1 MDKLDTIL
9 EIIAYCVVSAGLIAI
24 LITALSE
31 AAETTGEHYAEAIES
46 NAQHKQDGEV
56 AIMFVDGKVPM
67 EEVSEAPINNPEPVY
82 IYVPREEQYYID
94 LELLAHLIYSEVGD
108 DGEEAMYYAGSV
120 VLNRIRN
127 HEYPDDLYSVIY
139 QKGQYEVTWNGGLY
153 KEEPSDI
160 AYEVAADLLEEGSIL
175 PEGVIYQAEFK
186 QGSGTFDIIGNTYFC
201 YQ

>member
-1 MDKLDTIL
+1 MKKKIKDIILTIC
-9 EIIAYCVVSAGLIAI
+9 YI
-24 LITALSE
+24 LIVALIIDLFIFGIRFSIDKTA
-31 AAETTGEHYAEAIES
+31 EHYANAIEA
-46 NAQHKQDGEV
+46 NAPKPEQQIEQTQEPDLDPV
-56 AIMFVDGKVPM
+56 
-67 EEVSEAPINNPEPVY
+67 PEPVY

-160 AYEVAADLLEEGSIL
+160 AYEVAADLLEDGSIL
-175 PEGVIYQAEFK
+175 PEGVVYQAEFE
-186 QGSGTFDIIGNTYFC
+186 QGSDTFKIIGNTYFC
-201 YQ
+201 YG

>member
-1 MDKLDTIL
+1 MEKKIPDLIL
-9 EIIAYCVVSAGLIAI
+9 AICYILVAALVVVLFASGIVFCI
-24 LITALSE
+24 EKTA
-31 AAETTGEHYAEAIES
+31 EHYANTIEANAPKPEQQIEQS
-46 NAQHKQDGEV
+46 QEPDL
-56 AIMFVDGKVPM
+56 DPVPQ
-67 EEVSEAPINNPEPVY
+67 PVY

-127 HEYPDDLYSVIY
+127 GEYPDDLYSVIY
-139 QKGQYEVTWNGGLY
+139 QFGQYEVTWNGGLY

-175 PEGVIYQAEFK
+175 PEGVVYQAEFE
-186 QGSGTFDIIGNTYFC
+186 QGSDTFKIIGNTYFC

>member
-1 MDKLDTIL
+1 MEYRDALTIIL
-9 EIIAYCVVSAGLIAI
+9 GGIFAI
-24 LITALSE
+24 WMVGFIFNGID
-31 AAETTGEHYAEAIES
+31 ETSTHYAEAIEA
-46 NAQHKQDGEV
+46 NAPKPEHQIEQTQESDLDPV
-56 AIMFVDGKVPM
+56 
-67 EEVSEAPINNPEPVY
+67 PEPVY

-120 VLNRIRN
+120 VLNRMRN
-127 HEYPDDLYSVIY
+127 GDYPDDLYSVIY
-139 QKGQYEVTWNGGLY
+139 QFGQYEVTWNGGLY

-175 PEGVIYQAEFK
+175 PEGVVYQAEFE
-186 QGSGTFDIIGNTYFC
+186 QGSDTFKMIGNTYFC

>member
-1 MDKLDTIL
+1 MNYIDGLTIIL
-9 EIIAYCVVSAGLIAI
+9 GGIFAALMIAFIFNSID
-24 LITALSE
+24 
-31 AAETTGEHYAEAIES
+31 ETSTHYAEAIEA
-46 NAQHKQDGEV
+46 NAPKSEQQVEQTQEPDL
-56 AIMFVDGKVPM
+56 DPVPQ
-67 EEVSEAPINNPEPVY
+67 PVY

-127 HEYPDDLYSVIY
+127 GEYPNDLYSVVY

-175 PEGVIYQAEFK
+175 PEGVVYQAEFK
-186 QGSGTFDIIGNTYFC
+186 QGSGTFEIIGSTYFC

>member
-1 MDKLDTIL
+1 MDYKDGLTACIIGIL
-9 EIIAYCVVSAGLIAI
+9 VALMVAFIFNSIDK
-24 LITALSE
+24 TA
-31 AAETTGEHYAEAIES
+31 EHYAEAIEA
-46 NAQHKQDGEV
+46 NAPKQEQQIEQTQEPDL
-56 AIMFVDGKVPM
+56 DPVP
-67 EEVSEAPINNPEPVY
+67 ETVY

-120 VLNRIRN
+120 VLNRMKN

-175 PEGVIYQAEFK
+175 PEGVVYQAEFK
-186 QGSGTFDIIGNTYFC
+186 QGSGTFEIIGNTYFC
-201 YQ
+201 YQQDGGYEIDI

>member
-1 MDKLDTIL
+1 MD
-9 EIIAYCVVSAGLIAI
+9 YRNVLIAI
-24 LITALSE
+24 IFGILDVLMVAFVFNGID
-31 AAETTGEHYAEAIES
+31 ETSTHYANAIEA
-46 NAQHKQDGEV
+46 NAPKPEQQIEQTQEPDL
-56 AIMFVDGKVPM
+56 D
-67 EEVSEAPINNPEPVY
+67 PIPEPVY

-153 KEEPSDI
+153 KENPSDI

-175 PEGVIYQAEFK
+175 PEGVVYQAEFE
-186 QGSGTFDIIGNTYFC
+186 QGSDTFKIIGNTYFC

>member
-1 MDKLDTIL
+1 MDYKD
-9 EIIAYCVVSAGLIAI
+9 GLMACGAAI
-24 LITALSE
+24 LVALMIAFIFNSIDKTA
-31 AAETTGEHYAEAIES
+31 EHYAEAIEA
-46 NAQHKQDGEV
+46 NAPKPEQQVEQTQEPDL
-56 AIMFVDGKVPM
+56 DPVP
-67 EEVSEAPINNPEPVY
+67 EAVY

-94 LELLAHLIYSEVGD
+94 LELLAHLIYAEVGE

-120 VLNRIRN
+120 VLNRMKN

-175 PEGVIYQAEFK
+175 PEGVVYQAEFE
-186 QGSGTFDIIGNTYFC
+186 QGSDTFRIIGDTYFC
-201 YQ
+201 YE

>member
-1 MDKLDTIL
+1 MNKKNTNRIIIFFVGIALACIGMALILSMLYIGMDRAST
-9 EIIAYCVVSAGLIAI
+9 
-24 LITALSE
+24 
-31 AAETTGEHYAEAIES
+31 HYSEAIEA
-46 NAQHKQDGEV
+46 NAPKTEQQIEQTQEPDLDPV
-56 AIMFVDGKVPM
+56 
-67 EEVSEAPINNPEPVY
+67 PEPVY

-127 HEYPDDLYSVIY
+127 GEYPDDLYSVVY

-175 PEGVIYQAEFK
+175 PEGVVYQAEFK
-186 QGSGTFDIIGNTYFC
+186 QGSGTFEIIGNTYFC

>member
-1 MDKLDTIL
+1 MDYRNGLTVIIFGIL
-9 EIIAYCVVSAGLIAI
+9 AVL
-24 LITALSE
+24 TAAFIFNSID
-31 AAETTGEHYAEAIES
+31 ETSTHYAEAIEA
-46 NAQHKQDGEV
+46 NAPKPEQQIEQTQEPDL
-56 AIMFVDGKVPM
+56 DPVPQ
-67 EEVSEAPINNPEPVY
+67 PVY

-108 DGEEAMYYAGSV
+108 EGEEAMYYAGSV

-127 HEYPDDLYSVIY
+127 GEYPNDLYSVIY

-175 PEGVIYQAEFK
+175 PEGVIFQAEFE
-186 QGSGTFDIIGNTYFC
+186 QGSDTFKIIGNTYFC

>member
-1 MDKLDTIL
+1 MKKKIPSIIL
-9 EIIAYCVVSAGLIAI
+9 AIVYILAAALIVVLFESGIRYSI
-24 LITALSE
+24 DRTAE
-31 AAETTGEHYAEAIES
+31 NYAEAIEA
-46 NAQHKQDGEV
+46 NAPKQEQPPV
-56 AIMFVDGKVPM
+56 EQVQQ
-67 EEVSEAPINNPEPVY
+67 EPEPVY

-120 VLNRIRN
+120 VLNRMRN
-127 HEYPDDLYSVIY
+127 GEYPDDLYSVIY

-175 PEGVIYQAEFK
+175 PEGVVYQAEFK
-186 QGSGTFDIIGNTYFC
+186 QGSGTFKIIGNTYFC

>member
-1 MDKLDTIL
+1 MKKKQEAIVVICCLL
-9 EIIAYCVVSAGLIAI
+9 IIAALAI
-24 LITALSE
+24 CKFMAIDSYIDEKLGHYTGTIE
-31 AAETTGEHYAEAIES
+31 ANTPKPKQEQQIE
-46 NAQHKQDGEV
+46 QTQEPDLDPV
-56 AIMFVDGKVPM
+56 
-67 EEVSEAPINNPEPVY
+67 PEPVY

-120 VLNRIRN
+120 VLNRMKN

-175 PEGVIYQAEFK
+175 PEGVVYQAEFK
-186 QGSGTFDIIGNTYFC
+186 QGSGTFEIIGDTYFC

>member
-1 MDKLDTIL
+1 MNNIKNIIFIICCFLIIVAAATLNFFAMDSYIDEKLGNYTGVIEANAPKQEQSPVQ
-9 EIIAYCVVSAGLIAI
+9 EIQQ
-24 LITALSE
+24 
-31 AAETTGEHYAEAIES
+31 ET
-46 NAQHKQDGEV
+46 K
-56 AIMFVDGKVPM
+56 
-67 EEVSEAPINNPEPVY
+67 PVY

-94 LELLAHLIYSEVGD
+94 LELLAHLIWAEVGD

-120 VLNRIRN
+120 VLNRMKN

-175 PEGVIYQAEFK
+175 PEGVVYQAEFK
-186 QGSGTFDIIGNTYFC
+186 QGSGTFEIIGDTYFC
-201 YQ
+201 YE